1 MPVSVQSSDAFLHDM
16 SVAIVAFWGEIICV
30 AFAAVWLAVV
40 LMISLASEAGGAES
54 TVEMVFVPGLL

>member
-1 MPVSVQSSDAFLHDM
+1 MPVSVQSSDALLHDM
-16 SVAIVAFWGEIICV
+16 SVAIVAFWRKIICV

-40 LMISLASEAGGAES
+40 LMVSLASKAGGAES